1 MNQILMV
8 ENKKKKKNRLSGEK
22 ADIRN
27 VARFFA
33 IAIII
38 FAICLIGRSSYAI
51 YQDARGR
58 DTSNMPTINIT
69 RVNDT
74 ITVTANSTAQMTYLK
89 YNWNNGEETA
99 IPVDATTVAEE
110 IVLPIENSTLYIT
123 IEEETGRAIK
133 YAKEF
138 LVEGMD
144 ISKPTIDI
152 AEENESNV
160 KITATDETQMA
171 YITYKINDGEE
182 IRIDKSESEDKTMN
196 YVLKL
201 SRGENK
207 VVITATDTSGNVGT
221 LEKTVIVSAT
231 PTVQYEQQA
240 NTLIVT
246 IQDLDGIK
254 DVEINLNGQVYAGK
268 DINQKEMKAPF
279 PLQEGTNTIR
289 IKVTNIN
296 GLVAEDVKEINYA
309 R

>member
-8 ENKKKKKNRLSGEK
+8 ENKKKKKNKLSGEK

-74 ITVTANSTAQMTYLK
+74 ITVTANSTTPMTYLR

>member
-8 ENKKKKKNRLSGEK
+8 ENKKKKNKLSGAK
-22 ADIRN
+22 ADIKN

-33 IAIII
+33 VSIIV
-38 FAICLIGRSSYAI
+38 FAICLIGRGSYAI
-51 YQDARGR
+51 YQEAKGR

-69 RVNDT
+69 RINDT
-74 ITVTANSTAQMTYLK
+74 ITVTANSTTPMTYLK

-99 IPVDATTVAEE
+99 IPVDGTSIAEE

-138 LVEGMD
+138 LIEGMD
-144 ISKPTIDI
+144 ISKPNIEI
-152 AEENESNV
+152 AEENASNV

-182 IRIDKSESEDKTMN
+182 VRIDKSAAEDKTIN
-196 YVLKL
+196 YILKL

-207 VVITATDTSGNVGT
+207 LVITAVDTSGNIGT

-279 PLQEGTNTIR
+279 PLKEGTNTIQ

-296 GLVAEDVKEINYA
+296 GLMAEDVKEINYA

>member
-74 ITVTANSTAQMTYLK
+74 ITVTANSTIPMTYLR

-123 IEEETGRAIK
+123 IEETGRAIK